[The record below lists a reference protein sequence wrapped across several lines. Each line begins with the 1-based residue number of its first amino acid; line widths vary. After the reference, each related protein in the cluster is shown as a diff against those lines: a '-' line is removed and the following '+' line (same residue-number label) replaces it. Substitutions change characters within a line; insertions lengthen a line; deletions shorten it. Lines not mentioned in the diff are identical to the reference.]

1 MGHLLSKAQSVGGR
15 GRDRV
20 QRDLKRRK
28 IQGDAKRDF
37 GQDPNAFALELI
49 GADQLDK
56 MASLF
61 VPEGQALPQ
70 SYAVGLL
77 FSMLIGSNLTTT
89 TLANSAEKKEMVFQA
104 LELMCPG
111 ATRVEAWDWVERL
124 FKIGKILKNGW
135 YVTYV
140 QVVLR
145 TSSPRRTN
153 QRILDQY
160 RSQNIF
166 KAYVESVLLKGK
178 APPAEAV
185 SRICEVY
192 QVIFFCLEIRK
203 RTDKFLRLCDAKFAE
218 AELRE
223 ADLMVEVLKKETE
236 MLVRKDADEEDSK
249 RATAALRGFRA

>member
-1 MGHLLSKAQSVGGR
+1 VSGFIARFFARVFASMGHLLSKAQSVGGR

-37 GQDPNAFALELI
+37 GQDP
-49 GADQLDK
+49 
-56 MASLF
+56 S
-61 VPEGQALPQ
+61 
-70 SYAVGLL
+70 
-77 FSMLIGSNLTTT
+77 
-89 TLANSAEKKEMVFQA
+89 
-104 LELMCPG
+104 
-111 ATRVEAWDWVERL
+111 
-124 FKIGKILKNGW
+124 
-135 YVTYV
+135 
-140 QVVLR
+140 
-145 TSSPRRTN
+145 
-153 QRILDQY
+153 
-160 RSQNIF
+160 
-166 KAYVESVLLKGK
+166 K